1 VGGTWEVV
9 EEEESLMTSWCAFLR
24 FRTGASNP
32 PSPKPKSE
40 LVFAELEFSLRFS
53 FLLELDHLEAVAD
66 KAVREVEERLVG
78 VEAAVGAKKVVF
90 GGRPHDLRAGGRDAF
105 CMRDVY
111 FRRCRLVR
119 AS

>member
-1 VGGTWEVV
+1 LGSGGGGGRVLDDLLVRFFEV
-9 EEEESLMTSWCAFLR
+9 
-24 FRTGASNP
+24 RTGASNP

-40 LVFAELEFSLRFS
+40 FVFAELEFSLRFS
-53 FLLELDHLEAVAD
+53 FPLELDHLEAVAD
-66 KAVREVEERLVG
+66 KAVHKVEERLVG

-90 GGRPHDLRAGGRDAF
+90 GGRPHDLRVGERDAF

-111 FRRCRLVR
+111 FRRCR